1 MAEVQKFTKE
11 EIDQIQSLRDEN
23 STLVSQF
30 GALEVEI
37 LIANRRI
44 VELDNMKKDLQQKY
58 SKLIEQEQT
67 FVTELNKK
75 YGTGTVDISSG
86 EFKPAN

>member
-1 MAEVQKFTKE
+1 MAEVQKFTKD